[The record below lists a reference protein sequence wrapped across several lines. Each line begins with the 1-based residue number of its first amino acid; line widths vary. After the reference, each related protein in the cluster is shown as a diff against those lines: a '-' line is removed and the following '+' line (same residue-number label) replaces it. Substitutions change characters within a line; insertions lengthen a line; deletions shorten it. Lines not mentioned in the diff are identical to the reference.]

1 MSCSIVDTV
10 IKFVQSVRM
19 SQELVAPDGRIKSLM
34 FTFAYKVIGHMIT
47 GLD

>member
-1 MSCSIVDTV
+1 MFHSRYSD
-10 IKFVQSVRM
+10 KFRAKRE
-19 SQELVAPDGRIKSLM
+19 ELVAPDGRIKSLM